1 MCTWSL
7 WSRQMLRNAFGTQVV
22 VKQPHRT
29 YEAWVTPKNS
39 KNVTFSPHVGGCFW
53 WSLAFNHLQLPKEPI
68 TLGSCT
74 QSASPFVSHENHMS
88 MHAKLGTPKRK
99 LQNFQSNLDLGVH
112 NFDPAHT
119 VHLPITTKAV
129 WQPSKTTATLTLL
142 CLKIGKTSKSREWI
156 SKHHFATGFADS
168 ETEAWPHPCEFSLA
182 TAGALWLH
190 LHLFLSPTQRICC
203 LAGGS
208 LNCPLQS

>member
-1 MCTWSL
+1 
-7 WSRQMLRNAFGTQVV
+7 MLLMVTRI
-22 VKQPHRT
+22 QPSSIAKRT
-29 YEAWVTPKNS
+29 YNTRQLHSVSFTFCQPWKPYEHACKVGDTKTKIAKNRS
-39 KNVTFSPHVGGCFW
+39 
-53 WSLAFNHLQLPKEPI
+53 
-68 TLGSCT
+68 
-74 QSASPFVSHENHMS
+74 
-88 MHAKLGTPKRK
+88 
-99 LQNFQSNLDLGVH
+99 LDLGVH